1 MILDKQGHC
10 WYRWRSDG
18 LEAWWRIFEEI
29 IDAPMGRKLANAAC
43 DEEEGLLNSGEL
55 DFTGFFVRKKSL
67 RPWNK
72 DGGYM
77 AGGSQKSNPQA
88 LQAQA

>member
-1 MILDKQGHC
+1 MHYEIIFTYRDGLILDKQGHC

-55 DFTGFFVRKKSL
+55 DITGFFRKK
-67 RPWNK
+67 
-72 DGGYM
+72 
-77 AGGSQKSNPQA
+77 KSIG
-88 LQAQA
+88 L